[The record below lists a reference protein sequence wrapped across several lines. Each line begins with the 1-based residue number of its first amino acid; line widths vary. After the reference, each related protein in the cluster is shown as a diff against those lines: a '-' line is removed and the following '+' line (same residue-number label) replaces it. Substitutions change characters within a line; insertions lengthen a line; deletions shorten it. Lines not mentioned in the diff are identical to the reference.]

1 MYAQKY
7 VENDVNNKSP
17 VELVRLLYSKAIER
31 LHRAVALEQG
41 GDLRQRNEQISR
53 VMEILV
59 ELQGSLNF
67 EAGADIATSLARL
80 YEYMQHRLVEA
91 IAAKQAA
98 PTIEE
103 VLRPLGVL
111 YDAWKDCEPG
121 SDVAPDHAPARLSA
135 PEADPPQQQPQDQEP
150 LASGYVHPEPG
161 GNQGGRVW
169 TF

>member
-7 VENDVNNKSP
+7 VENDVNNKNP
-17 VELVRLLYSKAIER
+17 VELVRLLYAKAIER
-31 LHRAVALEQG
+31 LHRAVSLEQG

-67 EAGADIATSLARL
+67 EAGGEIATSLARL

-111 YDAWKDCEPG
+111 YDAWKDCEPESG
-121 SDVAPDHAPARLSA
+121 VAPDHAPQRLSA
-135 PEADPPQQQPQDQEP
+135 PEPDPPPEPSQPEEP
-150 LASGYVHPEPG
+150 LASGYVHPEPVG
-161 GNQGGRVW
+161 SQPGRVW
-169 TF
+169 TL